1 MPGILTR
8 RFSPIELATVMLILA
23 IVVYAMSSRL
33 LRYFEIGEKSA
44 MTITVLEVE
53 RGMRVRLALA
63 AMGGRSAGAE
73 DLQAVNPFEF
83 ARAFPPN
90 YLGELGASADMREL
104 KPGNWFYD
112 RDRHEIG
119 YLPRLASRLRIP
131 DGKEVAVLRFRVEKG
146 GGPNG
151 LPHLVSA
158 FAYQW
163 EPEFGTF

>member
-1 MPGILTR
+1 MLTR
-8 RFSPIELATVMLILA
+8 RFSLIELAMVMLVLA
-23 IVVYAMSSRL
+23 IVVYAMSSRI
-33 LRYFEIGEKSA
+33 LRYFEIGEKAA

-63 AMGGRSAGAE
+63 AMGATSAPVE
-73 DLQAVNPFEF
+73 KLQFVNPFEF
-83 ARAFPPN
+83 ARAVPPN
-90 YLGELGASADMREL
+90 YLGELDGPADVREL
-104 KPGNWFYD
+104 KRGNWFYD

-119 YLPRLASRLRIP
+119 YLPRLASRLRTP

-146 GGPNG
+146 SDSYG

>member
-1 MPGILTR
+1 MLMR
-8 RFSPIELATVMLILA
+8 RFSPMELAMVLLVVA
-23 IVVYAMSSRL
+23 IVVYAMTSRL
-33 LRYFEIGEKSA
+33 LRYFEAAEKFA

-63 AMGGRSAGAE
+63 AMGGPPASVE
-73 DLQAVNPFEF
+73 ELQAINPFEF
-83 ARAFPPN
+83 AHAIPAN
-90 YLGELGASADMREL
+90 YLGELDASADMREL

-119 YLPRLASRLRIP
+119 YLPRLASRLRTP
-131 DGKEVAVLRFRVEKG
+131 DGEELSVLRFRVDG
-146 GGPNG
+146 GGGANR

-158 FAYQW
+158 FAYRW

>member
-1 MPGILTR
+1 MNLTR
-8 RFSPIELATVMLILA
+8 RFSAIELATVVLILA

-33 LRYFEIGEKSA
+33 LRHFEVGEKAA

-53 RGMRVRLALA
+53 RGMRIRLAFA
-63 AMGGRSAGAE
+63 AMGGQSAGTE
-73 DLQAVNPFEF
+73 NLQSVNPFEF

-90 YLGELGASADMREL
+90 YLGELGGSADLREL
-104 KPGNWFYD
+104 KTGNWFYD

-119 YLPRLASRLRIP
+119 YLPRLASRLRTP

-146 GGPNG
+146 GGSQG